1 MKVSLNWLKQYVDL
15 PKNLSPEEL
24 ALKLTMATVEV
35 EAVIDQRKHFQ
46 NMVIGEIAEIKDHP
60 DADKLKVCQVKAGS
74 PRSRSG
80 EAGDKYQVVCGGSN
94 IYQGMKGILALP
106 GAMVK
111 WHGQGELVTL
121 EKTKIRGVQSEGMLC
136 SASEVDLAGMFN
148 DKEGE
153 VVELKEGKAGQWLA
167 EVLGYDDV
175 IFEIDNKSI
184 THRPD
189 LWGHY
194 GIAREVAAILGLKL
208 KDLELANYQEGSQ
221 VDLKIKIEDKE
232 NCSRYLGAAL
242 GNIKIEPSPA
252 WLQNLLKAVGVRPI
266 NNIVDITNYV
276 TLELGRPSHAF
287 DRRNIQGDTIIVRR
301 AQEGEKF
308 ITLDGQERKLT
319 SSMCL
324 VSDAKRAVD
333 LGGIMGGE
341 NSEIKDDT
349 TEIILELANF
359 NPANIR
365 KTASALDLRTEAAV
379 RFEKGLAPSLA
390 ELGLKRILTL
400 IFQII
405 PGARLASKVVDVNY
419 DADQKREISLPLD
432 FLNRRL
438 GQVIPKKEVVK
449 ILESLS
455 FAVQDQGE
463 VLLVAPPLFRTKK
476 DIAIPEDLVEEVAR
490 LYGFDNLTPQ
500 MPHVSLEP
508 PVDNLELNLERKI
521 KDILTQ
527 GCGAT
532 EVYNY
537 SFIGQKNLDILGMAA
552 AGHWEL
558 KNYFSE
564 EQKYLR
570 VSLFENLI
578 ANLEDNLRFFDQFNI
593 FELGRVY
600 LKEKGEY
607 GVGPS
612 TSLGMSKEFLAQQ
625 PKVLSGLMV
634 GDGPEIFLKAKG
646 LAETLLSG
654 LSVSYDYNGQLK
666 NPESWLE
673 GARTLA
679 LMSGNESLGLIGLFD
694 GRVLAKLGLN
704 KTVAVWQ
711 LSLGGLLKFSRDN
724 KKYRPLPKYPGMIY
738 DFSVIVPQKVSW
750 AEIRKTVGEV
760 SALIRRAELFDVY
773 QIKALGPDKKSMAF
787 HVYLL
792 DEKKTLNAGEAGSIK
807 EKIVSLLKK
816 KFNAEIR

>member
-1 MKVSLNWLKQYVDL
+1 MKVSLNWLKQYIDL

-35 EAVIDQRKHFQ
+35 EEVIDQKKRFQ
-46 NMVIGEIAEIKDHP
+46 NMVVGEIAEIKDHP
-60 DADKLKVCQVKAGS
+60 DADKLKVCQVKAGK
-74 PRSRSG
+74 
-80 EAGDKYQVVCGGSN
+80 DKYQVVCGGQN
-94 IYQGMKGILALP
+94 IHQGMKGILALP

-136 SASEVDLAGMFN
+136 AGSEVDLAGMFN
-148 DKEGE
+148 EREGE
-153 VVELKEGKAGQWLA
+153 VVELKEGKPGQWLA
-167 EVLGYDDV
+167 EVLGYDDI

-184 THRPD
+184 NHRPD

-208 KDLELANYQEGSQ
+208 KDLELASYPEGGE

-232 NCSRYLGAAL
+232 NCRRYLGAVV
-242 GNIKIEPSPA
+242 GNVKIEPSPA
-252 WLQNLLKAVGVRPI
+252 WLQNLLAAVGVRPI

-287 DRRNIQGDTIIVRR
+287 DRRHIIGDTIIVRR
-301 AQEGEKF
+301 AKEGEKF
-308 ITLDGQERKLT
+308 ITLDNQERKLT
-319 SSMCL
+319 AEMCL
-324 VSDAKRAVD
+324 VGDAKKAVD
-333 LGGIMGGE
+333 LAGIMGGA

-365 KTASALDLRTEAAV
+365 RTANTLDLRTEAAI

-400 IFQII
+400 IFQLI
-405 PGARLASKVVDVNY
+405 PHSRLESKVVDINY
-419 DADQKREISLPLD
+419 EADQKREISLPLD
-432 FLNRRL
+432 FLNKRL
-438 GQVIPKKEVVK
+438 GQIIPKEEVIK

-455 FAVQDQGE
+455 FTIKDQGE
-463 VLLVAPPLFRTKK
+463 VLLVVPPPFRTKK

-490 LYGFDNLTPQ
+490 LYGFDNITPQ
-500 MPHVSLEP
+500 MPQVSLEP
-508 PVDNLELNLERKI
+508 PADNLELNLERKI
-521 KDILTQ
+521 KGILTQ
-527 GCGAT
+527 AGGAT

-537 SFIGQKNLDILGMAA
+537 SFIGRKNLDLLGIAP

-578 ANLEDNLRFFDQFNI
+578 VNLEDNLRFFDQFNI

-600 LKEKGEY
+600 LQEKGEY
-607 GVGPS
+607 QEGGS
-612 TSLGMSKEFLAQQ
+612 GKEFLAHQ
-625 PKVLSGLMV
+625 PKMLSGLMV
-634 GDGPEIFLKAKG
+634 GNGPEIFFKAKG
-646 LAETLLSG
+646 LVETLLEG
-654 LSVSYDYNGQLK
+654 LAVSHDYNGQLSR
-666 NPESWLE
+666 PDSWLE
-673 GARTLA
+673 GERFLA
-679 LMSGNESLGLIGLFD
+679 VMAGGEPLGFISQFN
-694 GRVLAKLGLN
+694 GRVLARLGLK

-711 LSLGGLLKFSRDN
+711 LNLDGLLKYSQGEN
-724 KKYRPLPKYPGMIY
+724 KKYQPAAKYPGMIY
-738 DFSVIVPQKVSW
+738 DFSVIVPQAVSW
-750 AEIRKTVGEV
+750 AQLRDMVVGV
-760 SALIRRAELFDVY
+760 SSVIKRVELFDVY
-773 QIKALGPDKKSMAF
+773 QIKKLGPDKKSMTF
-787 HVYLL
+787 HIYLL
-792 DEKKTLNAGEAGSIK
+792 DETRTLSSNEADLVK
-807 EKIVSLLKK
+807 EKIASLLKK
-816 KFNAEIR
+816 RFNAEIR